1 MDRICKKCGAVLDE
15 DALFCTVCGTKYTQ
29 EPAKRFCG
37 HCGNELGEK
46 DAFCKKCG
54 TPATKGA
61 AQQAPPPRPLTQDKP
76 ADTNAEKAAEIARQ
90 AEEMEQQALQQT
102 GNVQSYGQQPQQ
114 PAAPTAQ
121 PVQQTQSPQSGQA
134 SSFGS
139 STQVNT
145 PTQGQAGNV
154 PSHSQQP
161 QQQSGSIPSYGQQPP
176 QPAAPTAQPV
186 QQVQKPQSGQV
197 SSFGSSTQVNTP
209 TQGQSGGIPSY
220 GQQPQQP
227 AAPAAQPV
235 QQVQKPQS
243 GQVSTPTQGQAGNV
257 PSYSQQPQQQAQGT
271 VQSFGTTPGVNT
283 SAQQPTQSQYP
294 YNMPQYT
301 GNYQPPGSGAQGQQ
315 SAAYSG
321 GYGNNYQ
328 QNYTQQGNAPYGQP
342 QNSYNSGYAP
352 APAQT
357 ATKKRNGTGLIIAL
371 VAAALVLILGV
382 FIISRF
388 VGKNPA
394 RDAFDKL
401 CDMTSLGSQSYL
413 YARVLTEELLETDLA
428 TADPDEVDALFREC
442 LSAWKAAETVSDRM
456 CTMSEELSE
465 DKGLGKIKGGSDAKK
480 GFSLFGAAV
489 SAEGEE
495 QSQLISQTMTATES
509 VARVS
514 YLGTQLRTDAQRG
527 YQSVQTLQG
536 IYNGR
541 STSVTSW
548 QSAVEST
555 SSAFATQVY
564 ISGEITSGRTTMI
577 THRAHSVRTLSS
589 TVKAGSLSVGGTD
602 ILVDVGSTHSAIVYG
617 TGEGVTMNSGDFA
630 DYHPDEDS
638 SSISMCTYPEEPDD
652 IGMTFHST
660 SFFSWFI
667 LDRAGGFTITCGNKG
682 TDNPTTPPG
691 TEGISVPA
699 EGRSES
705 DLIDEIGNNGGW
717 YSPPARGPIGDFTPP
732 IGADDIDRTFSN
744 IEGGGD
750 NGGGGDD
757 PHDISLNSFNE
768 ALGQVGAG
776 VGDITVSMIWDSHD
790 DLDLHIINPDESHIY
805 YSNKTA
811 GGGTLDVDAN
821 ASSSNYME
829 PPIENIYYPTP
840 ASGHYKVYIRDY
852 RDRTD
857 SRSTHYKVKVII
869 NGEERLF
876 EGDID
881 TTGTEIVIV
890 EFDYVGAQS
899 GTESTSTPPTSESLT
914 DLLNA
919 AGAGSGDITVSMA
932 WDRWDDLD
940 LHMETPDGS
949 HIYYSNKTAGGGIL
963 DVDMNA
969 GSERRLDPVENI
981 YFAAPENGHYKVWI
995 RDFNDRSDDSA
1006 SYLVRVTI
1014 GGQSQEFRGT
1024 IDGTGTDID
1033 IIEFDYGGASNG
1045 DEGTFGGHRYRY
1057 FESDMSW
1064 TQARSYC
1071 QSLEGHLVTITSAEE
1086 QSFITGRWPE
1096 KNGWIGAYG
1105 DSSGYSWVTGEAWG
1119 YTNWASNQP
1128 DNANGDEWF
1137 VHLWNGGTWNDLNND
1152 DSTYHYHHGFFC
1164 EWDSQSDLN
1173 ESVMD
1178 EALTQQSA
1186 QSGEITISLLW
1197 DSEDDLDLHVF
1208 TPDGSEIY
1216 YGNKEAGGGVLDV
1229 DANAF
1234 SSSLMPNPVENVYF
1248 ESPEDG
1254 EYWVYVINY
1263 HDRTDGSATN
1273 YLVRLQVGD
1282 EVQTFSGTLTNED
1295 ESAEIVGFRY
1305 TAD

>member
-15 DALFCTVCGTKYTQ
+15 DALFCTVCGTKYTE
-29 EPAKRFCG
+29 EPKKRFCG

-54 TPATKGA
+54 T

-90 AEEMEQQALQQT
+90 AEEMEQQAGITSSAQALAAAQMSQLDHKAMAQAQQTLQQA

-114 PAAPTAQ
+114 H
-121 PVQQTQSPQSGQA
+121 PVQQTQSPQSGQV

-154 PSHSQQP
+154 PS
-161 QQQSGSIPSYGQQPP
+161 
-176 QPAAPTAQPV
+176 
-186 QQVQKPQSGQV
+186 
-197 SSFGSSTQVNTP
+197 
-209 TQGQSGGIPSY
+209 
-220 GQQPQQP
+220 
-227 AAPAAQPV
+227 
-235 QQVQKPQS
+235 
-243 GQVSTPTQGQAGNV
+243 
-257 PSYSQQPQQQAQGT
+257 YSQQPLQQAQGT

-283 SAQQPTQSQYP
+283 SAQQPTQGQYDQRQYP
-294 YNMPQYT
+294 YNMPQYA

-328 QNYTQQGNAPYGQP
+328 QSYTQQGNAPYGQP

-352 APAQT
+352 PPAQT

-388 VGKNPA
+388 AGKNPA

-456 CTMSEELSE
+456 CTMSEELSG

-480 GFSLFGAAV
+480 GLSLFGAAV

-514 YLGTQLRTDAQRG
+514 YLGTQLRTDSQRG

-667 LDRAGGFTITCGNKG
+667 LDRAGGFTITRGNKG

-699 EGRSES
+699 EGRSEGE
-705 DLIDEIGNNGGW
+705 LINEIGNNGGW

-732 IGADDIDRTFSN
+732 IGADDIDRTFRN

-750 NGGGGDD
+750 NGGTDSGDD

-995 RDFNDRSDDSA
+995 RDFSDRSDDSA
-1006 SYLVRVTI
+1006 TYLVRVTI

-1057 FESDMSW
+1057 FGSDMSW

-1071 QSLEGHLVTITSAEE
+1071 QSLEGHLATITSAEE
-1086 QSFITGRWPE
+1086 QSFITGRWPD

-1137 VHLWNGGTWNDLNND
+1137 VHLWNGGAWNDLNND
-1152 DSTYHYHHGFFC
+1152 DSTYHHHHGFFC

-1234 SSSLMPNPVENVYF
+1234 SSSLMPNPVENIYF

-1263 HDRTDGSATN
+1263 HDRTEGSATN

-1282 EVQTFSGTLTNED
+1282 EVQTFSGVLTNED

>member
-102 GNVQSYGQQPQQ
+102 GNVQSYGQQPQ
-114 PAAPTAQ
+114 
-121 PVQQTQSPQSGQA
+121 
-134 SSFGS
+134 
-139 STQVNT
+139 
-145 PTQGQAGNV
+145 
-154 PSHSQQP
+154 
-161 QQQSGSIPSYGQQPP
+161 

>member
-15 DALFCTVCGTKYTQ
+15 DALFCTVCGTKYTE
-29 EPAKRFCG
+29 EPKKRFCG

-54 TPATKGA
+54 TPAPKGA

-76 ADTNAEKAAEIARQ
+76 ADTETERTMEAA
-90 AEEMEQQALQQT
+90 QQA
-102 GNVQSYGQQPQQ
+102 GGVQ
-114 PAAPTAQ
+114 
-121 PVQQTQSPQSGQA
+121 
-134 SSFGS
+134 
-139 STQVNT
+139 
-145 PTQGQAGNV
+145 
-154 PSHSQQP
+154 
-161 QQQSGSIPSYGQQPP
+161 SYGQQPP
-176 QPAAPTAQPV
+176 QPAAPTAHPV
-186 QQVQKPQSGQV
+186 QQTQSPQSGQV
-197 SSFGSSTQVNTP
+197 SSFGSSTQMNTP
-209 TQGQSGGIPSY
+209 TQGQSGSVQSYGQPSQAGSIPSY
-220 GQQPQQP
+220 GQQQP

-243 GQVSTPTQGQAGNV
+243 GQVNTPTQGQAGNV
-257 PSYSQQPQQQAQGT
+257 PSYSQQPQQQSG
-271 VQSFGTTPGVNT
+271 SILSYG
-283 SAQQPTQSQYP
+283 QQPTQGQYDQRQYP

-321 GYGNNYQ
+321 SYGNNYQ
-328 QNYTQQGNAPYGQP
+328 QSYTQQGNAPYGQP
-342 QNSYNSGYAP
+342 YNSGYAP
-352 APAQT
+352 APART

-371 VAAALVLILGV
+371 VAAALMLILGV

-428 TADPDEVDALFREC
+428 AADPDEVDALFREC

-456 CTMSEELSE
+456 CTMSEELSQ
-465 DKGLGKIKGGSDAKK
+465 DKGLAKIKGGSDAKK

-555 SSAFATQVY
+555 SSSFATQVY

-638 SSISMCTYPEEPDD
+638 SSISMCSYPEEPDD
-652 IGMTFHST
+652 IDMTFHST

-667 LDRAGGFTITCGNKG
+667 LDRAGGFTITRGNKG

-732 IGADDIDRTFSN
+732 IGADDIDRTFRN

-750 NGGGGDD
+750 NTGGGDD

-932 WDRWDDLD
+932 WDSWDDLD

-995 RDFNDRSDDSA
+995 RDFSDRSDDSA

-1033 IIEFDYGGASNG
+1033 IIEFDYGGASNS

-1086 QSFITGRWPE
+1086 QSFITGRWPG

-1105 DSSGYSWVTGEAWG
+1105 DSSGYSWVTGEAWD

-1137 VHLWNGGTWNDLNND
+1137 VHLWNGGAWNDLNND
-1152 DSTYHYHHGFFC
+1152 DSTYHHHHGFFC

-1234 SSSLMPNPVENVYF
+1234 SSGLMPNPVENIYF

>member
-15 DALFCTVCGTKYTQ
+15 DALFCTVCGTKYTE
-29 EPAKRFCG
+29 EPKKRFCG

-54 TPATKGA
+54 TPAPKGA

-76 ADTNAEKAAEIARQ
+76 ADTNAERTMEAA
-90 AEEMEQQALQQT
+90 QQS
-102 GNVQSYGQQPQQ
+102 GSVPSYSQQPPQ
-114 PAAPTAQ
+114 PAAPAAQ
-121 PVQQTQSPQSGQA
+121 PVQQVKKSQPGQV
-134 SSFGS
+134 
-139 STQVNT
+139 ST
-145 PTQGQAGNV
+145 PSQGQAGNV
-154 PSHSQQP
+154 PSYSQQP
-161 QQQSGSIPSYGQQPP
+161 QQQSGSIPSYGQQP
-176 QPAAPTAQPV
+176 
-186 QQVQKPQSGQV
+186 QQQSG
-197 SSFGSSTQVNTP
+197 S
-209 TQGQSGGIPSY
+209 IPSY
-220 GQQPQQP
+220 G
-227 AAPAAQPV
+227 
-235 QQVQKPQS
+235 
-243 GQVSTPTQGQAGNV
+243 
-257 PSYSQQPQQQAQGT
+257 QQPQQQAQGT
-271 VQSFGTTPGVNT
+271 VQSFGTTPRVNT
-283 SAQQPTQSQYP
+283 PAQQPTQGQYDQRQYP

-328 QNYTQQGNAPYGQP
+328 QSYTQQGNAPYGQP
-342 QNSYNSGYAP
+342 QNSYGSGYAP
-352 APAQT
+352 APAA
-357 ATKKRNGTGLIIAL
+357 ATGRRNSKG
-371 VAAALVLILGV
+371 VLIAVIGAAIVLLLGV

-428 TADPDEVDALFREC
+428 AADPDEVDALFREC

-465 DKGLGKIKGGSDAKK
+465 DKGLAKIKGGSDAKK
-480 GFSLFGAAV
+480 GFSLFGTAV

-555 SSAFATQVY
+555 SSSFATQVY

-667 LDRAGGFTITCGNKG
+667 LDRAGGFTITRGNKG

-699 EGRSES
+699 EGRSEG
-705 DLIDEIGNNGGW
+705 DLINEIGNNGGW

-732 IGADDIDRTFSN
+732 IGADDIDRTFRN

-750 NGGGGDD
+750 NTGTTSEGRDD

-995 RDFNDRSDDSA
+995 RDFSDRSDDSA

-1086 QSFITGRWPE
+1086 QSFITGRWPD

-1137 VHLWNGGTWNDLNND
+1137 VHLWNGGAWNDLNND

-1234 SSSLMPNPVENVYF
+1234 SSSLMPNPVENIYF